1 MLVGLF
7 DFRTECWKNVFAA
20 ADGRKFKVEIAE
32 VTVTLQ
38 KVTDTHRNLSP
49 SEPGRNIPG
58 LSTYGSMIHGFSLL
72 LSMAS
77 SLLCKNTDFMYK
89 VYSLGQKINLLQKD
103 SAKVV
108 DEAIPLASSQED
120 NGQENGAG
128 AGDVGGVLAGDDLQ
142 RPPDACDRVA
152 KELNALSAITRT
164 QEELAYAIS
173 QSIPVIKEEDADFG
187 MGQVEHTVEAESDE
201 LFSQLLTN
209 TAEDMDVDD
218 PVGHSRNLDGLRKR
232 ASEADGQPNSDD
244 GCRLEG
250 NEIGESP
257 FSVHYAA
264 CPSDAENE
272 RVDGDLVPDS
282 VPAGEESQAGDGEA
296 PLLEV
301 QMDRDQ
307 LGAALVQQE
316 RLTKKYFD
324 DAKSV
329 RNVRIKTHGFVNIDR
344 IEFDIKT
351 ELFHDYQSLSQWSSA
366 IYEDAFDLSKMDKDD
381 LWLMNM
387 LPFGEAARQEC
398 MDEWYVPRH
407 EEDPVFQRN
416 PEAHIN
422 EEIYVDEDATIYEN
436 DYIPRVF
443 CFPCDQLHRHVF
455 ITTPIRTGGL
465 GESPPTILPQY
476 NGVISCG
483 CGVERSFFE
492 QWPIW

>member
-1 MLVGLF
+1 
-7 DFRTECWKNVFAA
+7 
-20 ADGRKFKVEIAE
+20 
-32 VTVTLQ
+32 
-38 KVTDTHRNLSP
+38 
-49 SEPGRNIPG
+49 
-58 LSTYGSMIHGFSLL
+58 
-72 LSMAS
+72 
-77 SLLCKNTDFMYK
+77 
-89 VYSLGQKINLLQKD
+89 
-103 SAKVV
+103 
-108 DEAIPLASSQED
+108 
-120 NGQENGAG
+120 
-128 AGDVGGVLAGDDLQ
+128 
-142 RPPDACDRVA
+142 
-152 KELNALSAITRT
+152 
-164 QEELAYAIS
+164 
-173 QSIPVIKEEDADFG
+173 
-187 MGQVEHTVEAESDE
+187 
-201 LFSQLLTN
+201 
-209 TAEDMDVDD
+209 MDVDD
-218 PVGHSRNLDGLRKR
+218 PVGHSSRNLDGLRKR

-465 GESPPTILPQY
+465 GESPPPPFYHNTMVSSAVDVESSEASSS
-476 NGVISCG
+476 NGLFGDTSFRNRGAPATSCA
-483 CGVERSFFE
+483 VV
-492 QWPIW
+492 